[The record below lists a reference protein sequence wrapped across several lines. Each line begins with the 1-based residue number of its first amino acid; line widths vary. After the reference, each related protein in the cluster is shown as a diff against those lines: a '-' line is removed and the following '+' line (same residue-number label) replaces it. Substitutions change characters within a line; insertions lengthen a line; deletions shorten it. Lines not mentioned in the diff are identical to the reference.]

1 MAVLSPAVCHGRP
14 GAINTTEVHTWV
26 LLARV
31 QSSAQEQV
39 AELVRVA
46 EQEQVAGQEAVP
58 RGPAVPVGLAAPA
71 APLAPAEEVLGGQAP
86 RERGPEAWERAPQ
99 LREPRTGPWV
109 PERPA
114 RVIRARSAAAVA
126 PAAPVSLCGLAA
138 QDSSPAELDCPGE
151 APSPRGPEAPQG
163 RVESLVPVRLAAP
176 RRDSANQPSAGSHRS
191 PPKDRGHF
199 PAPCCLVRA

>member
-1 MAVLSPAVCHGRP
+1 MAVLFPAVCHGRP

-46 EQEQVAGQEAVP
+46 EQEQVAGQEAAP
-58 RGPAVPVGLAAPA
+58 RVLAAPVGLAAPA
-71 APLAPAEEVLGGQAP
+71 APLALAEEVLGGQAP
-86 RERGPEAWERAPQ
+86 REREPEAWERAPQ
-99 LREPRTGPWV
+99 LRERRTGPWV

-126 PAAPVSLCGLAA
+126 LAAPVSLCGLAA
-138 QDSSPAELDCPGE
+138 RTWSPAELDWPGE
-151 APSPRGPEAPQG
+151 APSPRGHEPPQG
-163 RVESLVPVRLAAP
+163 RVQSLVPVRLAAP
-176 RRDSANQPSAGSHRS
+176 RRGSANQPSAGSPRA
-191 PPKDRGHF
+191 PPKDRGPF
-199 PAPCCLVRA
+199 PAPCCPVRA